1 MKKYIVICLIN
12 VLIIFGHLSGYTQI
26 RNEIDIPD
34 IPGYKTLKCDF
45 HLHTVFSDGKV
56 WPTVRVDEALKEG
69 LDAIA
74 ITDHI
79 EYKPYKEYV
88 SEDHNASYEIAKR
101 YAQDKNI
108 IVIKGG
114 EITRDYP
121 PEGPGHINAI
131 FLKNVNLLDTE
142 NFIDAIKEA
151 DKQGAFIFWNHPGP
165 PHHDTAKF
173 YRIHK
178 KLYEEGFMHG
188 IEAANTNWIWPEVL
202 NWCLEKDLTLLG
214 NSDLHQPYKTAPLRT
229 RDHERR
235 FTTLVF
241 AKEKSKPA
249 IKDAL
254 LNHRTVVW
262 AKDKIIG
269 KEEYVKALFDESVE
283 IKLIQDN
290 NKYQQYKLTNHSD
303 FSFCLSQIGNNGF
316 ISCCGEVI
324 FKDIP
329 LEPQSSVLIK
339 LKEGET
345 IANFVIKNCLIG
357 KEKYLQISIPEFN
370 NY

>member
-1 MKKYIVICLIN
+1 MKKFIVICLIN

-34 IPGYKTLKCDF
+34 IPGYITLKCDF
-45 HLHTVFSDGKV
+45 HLHTIFSDGKV

-131 FLKNVNLLDTE
+131 FLKNVNLLDKE

-173 YRIHK
+173 YKIHD
-178 KLYEEGFMHG
+178 KLYEDGFMHG

-214 NSDLHQPYKTAPLRT
+214 NSDLHQPYNTAPLRT

-235 FTTLVF
+235 FMTLVF
-241 AKEKSKPA
+241 AESNSKQSV
-249 IKDAL
+249 KNAL
-254 LNHRTVVW
+254 QNRRSVVW

-269 KEEYVKALFDESVE
+269 KEKYVKALFEESIE
-283 IKLIQDN
+283 ITPVQKSVDF
-290 NKYQQYKLTNHSD
+290 QQYKVYNHSD
-303 FSFCLSQIGNNGF
+303 LSFQLSQVGNSGF

-339 LKEGET
+339 GADDEIPLQF
-345 IANFVIKNCLIG
+345 IVKNCWIG
-357 KEKYLQISIPEFN
+357 KKQRLQINIPDSN
-370 NY
+370 

>member
-1 MKKYIVICLIN
+1 MKKYIV
-12 VLIIFGHLSGYTQI
+12 
-26 RNEIDIPD
+26 
-34 IPGYKTLKCDF
+34 
-45 HLHTVFSDGKV
+45 
-56 WPTVRVDEALKEG
+56 
-69 LDAIA
+69 
-74 ITDHI
+74 
-79 EYKPYKEYV
+79 
-88 SEDHNASYEIAKR
+88 
-101 YAQDKNI
+101 
-108 IVIKGG
+108 
-114 EITRDYP
+114 
-121 PEGPGHINAI
+121 
-131 FLKNVNLLDTE
+131 
-142 NFIDAIKEA
+142 
-151 DKQGAFIFWNHPGP
+151 IFWNHPGP

-235 FTTLVF
+235 FMTLVF